1 MVHLPEELQIA
12 LDADDAQELDRV
24 IRRQRQ
30 ADFDTLVDLLSDPGT
45 SSEYRMKAFTALGRW
60 GNRGVIPTIRQ
71 ALPQLEDRERIAA
84 IDALGRLGT
93 DEAEEAV
100 SAYTDDDS
108 PQVRKFVV
116 LALERIGSTAARE
129 KLQGM
134 ARQDSDA
141 WIRGFADRRLGEG
154 TRSHDG

>member
-1 MVHLPEELQIA
+1 MVHLSEELRIA
-12 LDADDAQELDRV
+12 LGADDAQELDRV
-24 IRRQRQ
+24 IRRRRQ
-30 ADFDTLVDLLSDPGT
+30 SDFDAFVDLLSDPGA

-60 GNRGVIPTIRQ
+60 GDRGIIPTIRQ
-71 ALPQLEDRERIAA
+71 ALPQLEERERIAA

-100 SAYTDDDS
+100 SAYADDDS

-129 KLQGM
+129 RLRGM

-141 WIRGFADRRLGEG
+141 WIRIFAGRRLGEG
-154 TRSHDG
+154 DS